1 MSQLFNLFR
10 RAKNRSELSSALI
23 DALPGQLNADA
34 AAVAWYGEGGGV
46 SDLLFTGI
54 PAPVI
59 QQYERCA
66 AEVDVVQAECV
77 KAMRCVDSAMLFTDG
92 EWQKQAMYREIGRPA
107 KVYHHLVSPIVRESG
122 VIGVLSVAR
131 REEGRPFAAA
141 EREQAL
147 TCSMFASLALA
158 RIDGS
163 ATAAGSGPTKPL
175 TRRERQVADLVAR
188 GRANKEIAAA
198 LDISENTVKACL
210 KVVFAKLSIGSRV
223 ELAVMMAR

>member
-1 MSQLFNLFR
+1 MPAFGLDRTPRTRPKFSRRGHGRESRGERQSSEWGYVLSQLFNLFR
-10 RAKNRSELSSALI
+10 RAKNRSELSRALI

-66 AEVDVVQAECV
+66 TEVDVVQAECV

-92 EWQKQAMYREIGRPA
+92 EWQKQAMYREFGRPA

-122 VIGVLSVAR
+122 VIGVLILGILFAR
-131 REEGRPFAAA
+131 
-141 EREQAL
+141 
-147 TCSMFASLALA
+147 
-158 RIDGS
+158 
-163 ATAAGSGPTKPL
+163 
-175 TRRERQVADLVAR
+175 TR
-188 GRANKEIAAA
+188 
-198 LDISENTVKACL
+198 NTGA
-210 KVVFAKLSIGSRV
+210 
-223 ELAVMMAR
+223 